1 MTSPWPVCF
10 RALGIAV
17 VVMAVIVMSGCQ
29 SVPKEIVVEKVVERK
44 IEIPNSLLTCSAEP
58 VAGSTWIRE
67 RDVAQYLAKLA
78 AAGEDCRTKLAA
90 VRRIVEAR

>member
-1 MTSPWPVCF
+1 MTSPWSICS

-17 VVMAVIVMSGCQ
+17 AVMAVIAMTGCQ
-29 SVPKEIVVEKVVERK
+29 STKEIVVERVVERK
-44 IEIPNSLLTCSAEP
+44 IEIPNSLLTCSSEP

-67 RDVAQYLAKLA
+67 RDVAQYLVKLA

-90 VRRIVEAR
+90 VRRLVQSK

>member
-1 MTSPWPVCF
+1 MMFMWPIGLWMPL
-10 RALGIAV
+10 AIA
-17 VVMAVIVMSGCQ
+17 IILTGCQ
-29 SVPKEIVVEKVVERK
+29 SVPKEIVVERVVERK

-67 RDVAQYLAKLA
+67 RDVAQYMVKLA

-90 VRRIVEAR
+90 VRRLVQS